1 MLLPIVLL
9 ISLVSPTWAF
19 SLTGSV
25 RAATGARTMSMMP
38 IGTPKVAYK
47 SPGGRGADWIDI
59 YNRLTRERIIFL
71 GNEINDELANNI
83 IGILLYLDNENP
95 SLPIYMYINSPGGSV
110 TSGLAIFD
118 TMKHIKSEVITV
130 NMGIAAS
137 MGSFLLCAG
146 TRGRRY
152 ALPHSRVMIHQPSGG
167 AQGQAEDIRVQAA
180 QILRVRNNIVRL
192 YSIMTGRSTEQIT
205 LDLDRDNYLSAEEAL
220 EMGLIDAI
228 IQPNDEKL
236 KNLSLP
242 APGAAPVIFGETPED
257 AEDYEFGKIDVGQKK
272 RPTSN
277 SYRR

>member
-1 MLLPIVLL
+1 M
-9 ISLVSPTWAF
+9 
-19 SLTGSV
+19 
-25 RAATGARTMSMMP
+25 
-38 IGTPKVAYK
+38 
-47 SPGGRGADWIDI
+47 
-59 YNRLTRERIIFL
+59 
-71 GNEINDELANNI
+71 
-83 IGILLYLDNENP
+83 YLDNENP